1 MQIDI
6 QKLYDKYITL
16 NIPNPFTL
24 EQIHERL
31 TEKYYAEKVDL
42 EEFSDLRNDPYAGF
56 DQAVAAYVFK
66 DERGTKQLIS
76 LNKDEDIHEPLEFA
90 WIIESTVR
98 GFSLVLNLGIDVFYG
113 MEESEMT
120 LGNQRFEE
128 YLILL
133 YLTGYI
139 EFENDY
145 FINPLRARYREGY
158 RLRYFGM
165 QNGDDNYLYE

>member
-1 MQIDI
+1 MHIDI
-6 QKLYDKYITL
+6 QKLYDKYMTL

-24 EQIHERL
+24 EQIHDRL
-31 TEKYYAEKVDL
+31 TKKYYAEKVDL
-42 EEFSDLRNDPYAGF
+42 EEFSDLRNDPHAGF

-90 WIIESTVR
+90 WIIRSTVR
-98 GFSLVLNLGIDVFYG
+98 GFSLLLTLEIDVFYG
-113 MEESEMT
+113 MEESEIT
-120 LGNQRFEE
+120 LGNQCFEE

-139 EFENDY
+139 EFENDS
-145 FINPLRARYREGY
+145 FINPLRVRYREGY

-165 QNGDDNYLYE
+165 QNGDENYLYK

>member
-31 TEKYYAEKVDL
+31 TEKFYAEKVDL
-42 EEFSDLRNDPYAGF
+42 EEFSDLRNDPHAGF
-56 DQAVAAYVFK
+56 DQAIAAYVFK

-90 WIIESTVR
+90 WIINSTVR
-98 GFSLVLNLGIDVFYG
+98 GFSLLLTLEIDVFYG

-120 LGNQRFEE
+120 LGNPRFEE

-139 EFENDY
+139 EFENDS

-165 QNGDDNYLYE
+165 QNGDENYLYK